1 MSHTAYDSTDLPA
14 SCRAAA
20 DRMENALK
28 AENSC
33 GCGSGKGKGKG
44 GSYQTASITDECNQK
59 INALEK
65 EISKTCGKNIVL
77 VAYQEK

>member
-1 MSHTAYDSTDLPA
+1 MTVKDTSRDTFTDLPA

-20 DRMENALK
+20 DRMEHALR

-33 GCGSGKGKGKG
+33 GCGSGKG
-44 GSYQTASITDECNQK
+44 SYCTATITDECNHK
-59 INALEK
+59 IDALEK
-65 EISKTCGKNIVL
+65 EISKTCGKKIVL

>member
-1 MSHTAYDSTDLPA
+1 MSHTPYDNTDLPA

-28 AENSC
+28 AEDSC
-33 GCGSGKGKGKG
+33 GCGCGN
-44 GSYQTASITDECNQK
+44 YCTASITNECNQK
-59 INALEK
+59 IDALEK